1 MGTNDE
7 NRTVNNGNTP
17 LFPALRESRFTPFV
31 CKWRAL
37 QAERAWAASRLDC
50 FSKEISEKLA
60 APFRASLQVG
70 GFTSPFQKSF
80 LRNFIAS

>member
-7 NRTVNNGNTP
+7 NQTVNNGNAP
-17 LFPALRESRFTPFV
+17 LLPVTRESRFTPFV

-37 QAERAWAASRLDC
+37 QIERACAASRLDR
-50 FSKEISEKLA
+50 FSKEISEKMA
-60 APFRASLQVG
+60 APFRASLQAD
-70 GFTSPFQKSF
+70 GFASEKSF

>member
-7 NRTVNNGNTP
+7 NQTINNENVP
-17 LFPALRESRFTPFV
+17 LFPVPRESRFTPFV

-37 QAERAWAASRLDC
+37 QNERAWAASRLDC

-60 APFRASLQVG
+60 APFRASLQNR
-70 GFTSPFQKSF
+70 FASAFQKSF
-80 LRNFIAS
+80 SRNFIAS

>member
-7 NRTVNNGNTP
+7 NQTTNNGNTA
-17 LFPALRESRFTPFV
+17 LFPVARESGFTPFV

-37 QAERAWAASRLDC
+37 QIDRACAASQLDR
-50 FSKEISEKLA
+50 FSKEISEKMA
-60 APFRASLQVG
+60 APFRASLQAD
-70 GFTSPFQKSF
+70 GFAAPFQKSF